1 MAVAAKPNE
10 SEIIKRQCEVVPE
23 RYTNCSGISSSCLRE
38 TLSVLCGK
46 LETKRRDRRGF
57 RRGGLSFLLCGFRF
71 SWRLC
76 VKVFQAVAH
85 AKPPRRKAKI
95 GIK

>member
-23 RYTNCSGISSSCLRE
+23 RYTNCSGISSA
-38 TLSVLCGK
+38 
-46 LETKRRDRRGF
+46 
-57 RRGGLSFLLCGFRF
+57 
-71 SWRLC
+71 RLC

-95 GIK
+95 RIK

>member
-23 RYTNCSGISSSCLRE
+23 RYTNCSGISSACLRE

-57 RRGGLSFLLCGFRF
+57 RRGTQRGDSHFFFAASDFLGDF
-71 SWRLC
+71 
-76 VKVFQAVAH
+76 A
-85 AKPPRRKAKI
+85 
-95 GIK
+95 